1 MESSSQLSYD
11 LHLARASD
19 GNCRTRTTDAT
30 ARADASRSVA
40 APDLRNRRSIF
51 QRARPSNFGLASG
64 GLGQPLPRPKKKPPA
79 VAENKP
85 KRAPNRNRG
94 AWPGLPRKI
103 KDRTR
108 KLFN

>member
-64 GLGQPLPRPKKKPPA
+64 GWTQPWPSPKKWP
-79 VAENKP
+79 
-85 KRAPNRNRG
+85 RA
-94 AWPGLPRKI
+94 LP
-103 KDRTR
+103 DS
-108 KLFN
+108 